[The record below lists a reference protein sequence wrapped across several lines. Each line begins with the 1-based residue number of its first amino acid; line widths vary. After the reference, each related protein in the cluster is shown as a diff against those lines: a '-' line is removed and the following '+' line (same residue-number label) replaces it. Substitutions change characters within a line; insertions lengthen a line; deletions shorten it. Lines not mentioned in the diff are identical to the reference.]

1 MTDDGGTRV
10 VQLPSGERLLPPVP
24 GTVREPLG
32 QPAPPAAHPPVQ
44 GVAVVVGSGR

>member
-32 QPAPPAAHPPVQ
+32 QPAPRRRTRRCRAWPWWSAP
-44 GVAVVVGSGR
+44 GR